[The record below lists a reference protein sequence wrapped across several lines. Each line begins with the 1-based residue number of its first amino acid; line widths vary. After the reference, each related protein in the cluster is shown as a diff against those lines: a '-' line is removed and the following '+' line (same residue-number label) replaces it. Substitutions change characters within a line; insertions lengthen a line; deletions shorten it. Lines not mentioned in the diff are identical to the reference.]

1 MTPVWSY
8 IIWFTQRVGSTLLT
22 QALEDTGVVGRPR
35 EWLDGEE
42 TDAAALRA
50 TLWRDGTTANGV
62 LGVKYGMTRSL
73 HAQRTAQFSSLLA
86 GGSGSDDKAAWDAVF
101 PRCKHLFMTRRNR
114 VRLAVSWW
122 RAIQSGEWHRPTRDD
137 TILGTVAPRATSGLI
152 EKYDAAALDHLLREV
167 SLREA
172 AMQEVFDRW
181 HITPYTI
188 VYEDFIAR
196 YEQTLR
202 EVLGFLDVAS
212 HELLAIPSPS
222 FAPVADDIAERWYA
236 RYCAEHPL
244 P

>member
-1 MTPVWSY
+1 MTPVRSY

-22 QALEDTGVVGRPR
+22 QALEDTGVAGRPR
-35 EWLDGEE
+35 EWLNGEH
-42 TDAAALRA
+42 THAAALRA

-73 HAQRTAQFSSLLA
+73 HAQRTTQFSSLLA
-86 GGSGSDDKAAWDAVF
+86 GRSGSDDKAAWDSVF
-101 PRCKHLFMTRRNR
+101 PQCKHLFMTRRNR

-122 RAIQSGEWHRPTRDD
+122 RAIQSGEWHRPTRD
-137 TILGTVAPRATSGLI
+137 GTMVGAVAPRASSDLL

-172 AMQEVFDRW
+172 AIQEVFDRW

-202 EVLGFLDVAS
+202 DVLAFLKIPS
-212 HELLAIPSPS
+212 HESLAIPSRS
-222 FAPVADDIAERWYA
+222 FAPTADDIAEQWYA
-236 RYCAEHPL
+236 RYCAERPL
-244 P
+244 Q

>member
-1 MTPVWSY
+1 MTPVRSY

-22 QALEDTGVVGRPR
+22 QALEDTGVAGRPR
-35 EWLDGEE
+35 EWLNGEH
-42 TDAAALRA
+42 TDAATLRA

-73 HAQRTAQFSSLLA
+73 HARCTMHFSSLA
-86 GGSGSDDKAAWDAVF
+86 GSDDKAAWDSVF

-122 RAIQSGEWHRPTRDD
+122 RAIQSGEWHRPTRD
-137 TILGTVAPRATSGLI
+137 GTVVDAVAPRASSGLL
-152 EKYDAAALDHLLREV
+152 EKYDAAALDHLVREV

-172 AMQEVFDRW
+172 AIQEVFDRW

-202 EVLGFLDVAS
+202 DVLAFLEVPS
-212 HELLAIPSPS
+212 HESLAIPSPS
-222 FAPVADDIAERWYA
+222 FAPTADDIAEQWYA
-236 RYCAEHPL
+236 RYCAERPL